1 MCIRRAVDNVAVC
14 GTDCYYM
21 TGFQVQTVIVYIRRA
36 VDNVAVYGTDCYY
49 MTGPSA
55 DSNCV
60 H

>member
-1 MCIRRAVDNVAVC
+1 MLERILECFNNSVFLTLCASVGNKKVS
-14 GTDCYYM
+14 
-21 TGFQVQTVIVYIRRA
+21 VIVYIRRA

-55 DSNCV
+55 YSNCV

>member
-1 MCIRRAVDNVAVC
+1 MEQTVTIWLV
-14 GTDCYYM
+14 
-21 TGFQVQTVIVYIRRA
+21 QVETVIVYIRRG
-36 VDNVAVYGTDCYY
+36 VDNVAVYGTDCYC

>member
-1 MCIRRAVDNVAVC
+1 MEQTVAIWLV
-14 GTDCYYM
+14 
-21 TGFQVQTVIVYIRRA
+21 QVETVIVYIRRA

-49 MTGPSA
+49 MIGTSA

>member
-1 MCIRRAVDNVAVC
+1 MAREKME
-14 GTDCYYM
+14 YQ
-21 TGFQVQTVIVYIRRA
+21 F
-36 VDNVAVYGTDCYY
+36 VYGTDCYY